1 MDRRDTLKTLLVG
14 SVAGGAIG
22 TVAIQGCQEASTSP
36 EDGGNSL
43 YGRTPDE
50 IDRDKALHAKQFYTE
65 SEMETVAILCDI
77 ILPATQNAGSATE
90 AGVPEFVEFISK
102 DLPYHQLP
110 IRGGLMWLDQESNR
124 RFNNPFNKLDE
135 AQQISIVDDI
145 AFPKDAK
152 PEFSHGV
159 EFFNRM
165 RNLTLTGY
173 YTTKMGIDDLG
184 YVGNVPNIWDGVPEN
199 VLAKHDVD
207 YDPEWIAKCVDQSK
221 RNDIAEWDENGNLL
235 T

>member
-22 TVAIQGCQEASTSP
+22 TVAIQGCQDTSSSTVDSG
-36 EDGGNSL
+36 ESL
-43 YGRTPDE
+43 YGRTPEE
-50 IDRDKALHAKQFYTE
+50 IERDNALFAEQLF
-65 SEMETVAILCDI
+65 SEHEAATIAILCDI
-77 ILPATQNAGSATE
+77 ILPATKNAGSASE

-110 IRGGLMWLDQESNR
+110 LRGGLMWLDQESNR
-124 RFNNPFNKLDE
+124 RFGAHFNTLEKD
-135 AQQISIVDDI
+135 QQMSIVDDI
-145 AFPKDAK
+145 AFPKDAS

-184 YVGNVPNIWDGVPEN
+184 YVGNVPNIWDGVLEN